1 MDDKNQ
7 LRCKPPLIEI
17 FILGQR
23 YEVPEGLT
31 ILKAF
36 EWAGFHLVRGV
47 GCRGGF
53 CGACSTVYRVG
64 TDYRL
69 KYALACQTVIEP
81 GMVLGQIPFFPAQRP
96 DYHLDRLEP
105 SYETLQ
111 ALFPELLRCYGCN
124 TCSKACPQEIEVLDY
139 MAAAMRGDLPAVA
152 EISFDCILC
161 GLCVARCPAEL
172 VPPNMALLAR
182 RLYGKY
188 LAPKA
193 EHLQRRV
200 AEIEAGSFQDE
211 IQILKSMPVDDL
223 KKRYAAREIEA

>member
-1 MDDKNQ
+1 M
-7 LRCKPPLIEI
+7 IELY
-17 FILGQR
+17 ILGQH

-31 ILKAF
+31 ILRAF

-69 KYALACQTVIEP
+69 RYALACQTVVQP
-81 GMVLGQIPFFPAQRP
+81 GMILGQIPFFPAQRP
-96 DYHLDRLEP
+96 VYHLDQLEA
-105 SYETLQ
+105 SGETLLE
-111 ALFPELLRCYGCN
+111 LFPEILRCYGCN

-139 MAAAMRGDLPAVA
+139 MAAAVRGDLAAVA

-161 GLCVARCPAEL
+161 GLCVARCPAEN

-188 LAPKA
+188 LAPPA
-193 EHLQRRV
+193 EHLHRRV
-200 AEIEAGSFQDE
+200 AEIEAGTFKDE
-211 IQILKSMPVDDL
+211 IDRLKLLPVEDL
-223 KKRYAAREIEA
+223 KERYASRQIEA